1 LIPADHRPTVP
12 ATITFAKANLFATFE
27 TLKWL
32 GCISCWYHGLLKYV
46 NINIYQ
52 NISKY
57 VDIMGCWKMAR
68 ILDISEDLKLRLCLK
83 IGYPLWQRLLKWGN
97 RWLTLKKHD

>member
-12 ATITFAKANLFATFE
+12 AMITFAKANLFATFE